1 MVKWRYDEFFD
12 LLEMPCTGFFFF
24 PNSVFMIIF
33 FILFYFFLLS
43 SLSSSFIFFFLLP
56 SWSHPAK
63 MVYLP
68 QVCWTRN
75 GSHFHNTSH
84 SDSLV
89 APGPAGERLQAAEAG
104 HWLLFGLWYPFHSGK
119 NALTLH
125 LWAGLS
131 SPKLLLGTALASPP
145 ASAFCVGSTR
155 SSTAVSLSWR
165 KKVADVVEARLQS
178 HTQIRSDQVR
188 SFFGS
193 PALWLHRE
201 LCQRVPMAGWPLLS
215 AGTVS
220 IMLVWFAPCCRPDVG
235 RTCV

>member
-1 MVKWRYDEFFD
+1 
-12 LLEMPCTGFFFF
+12 
-24 PNSVFMIIF
+24 
-33 FILFYFFLLS
+33 
-43 SLSSSFIFFFLLP
+43 
-56 SWSHPAK
+56 

-89 APGPAGERLQAAEAG
+89 APGPARERLQAAEAG

-125 LWAGLS
+125 WWAGLF

-145 ASAFCVGSTR
+145 ASTFCVGSTR
-155 SSTAVSLSWR
+155 NSAAVSLSWR
-165 KKVADVVEARLQS
+165 KKVADVVGSKTAES
-178 HTQIRSDQVR
+178 HADQIRSDQIR
-188 SFFGS
+188 SGQIIPWQPCPVASQGAVPEGPDGGVTS
-193 PALWLHRE
+193 P
-201 LCQRVPMAGWPLLS
+201 S

-220 IMLVWFAPCCRPDVG
+220 LMLAWFAPCHRPGVG
-235 RTCV
+235 RICV

>member
-1 MVKWRYDEFFD
+1 
-12 LLEMPCTGFFFF
+12 
-24 PNSVFMIIF
+24 
-33 FILFYFFLLS
+33 
-43 SLSSSFIFFFLLP
+43 
-56 SWSHPAK
+56 

-89 APGPAGERLQAAEAG
+89 APGPARERLQAAEAG

-125 LWAGLS
+125 WWAGLF

-145 ASAFCVGSTR
+145 ASTFCVGSTR
-155 SSTAVSLSWR
+155 NSAAVSLSWR
-165 KKVADVVEARLQS
+165 KKAADVVEARLWS
-178 HTQIRSDQVR
+178 HTQFRSDQIRSDHSLAARPLGFMWGAVPE
-188 SFFGS
+188 GPDGGVTS
-193 PALWLHRE
+193 P
-201 LCQRVPMAGWPLLS
+201 S

-220 IMLVWFAPCCRPDVG
+220 IMLAWFAPCLSPGVG
-235 RTCV
+235 KTCV

>member
-12 LLEMPCTGFFFF
+12 LLEMPCTGFFF
-24 PNSVFMIIF
+24 PIACSWF
-33 FILFYFFLLS
+33 FILFYFIFSFFLLT
-43 SLSSSFIFFFLLP
+43 FFFFNLLP

-89 APGPAGERLQAAEAG
+89 APGPTRERLQAAEAG

-125 LWAGLS
+125 WWAGLF
-131 SPKLLLGTALASPP
+131 SPKLLLGTALASPS
-145 ASAFCVGSTR
+145 ASTFCVGSTR
-155 SSTAVSLSWR
+155 NSAAVSLSWR
-165 KKVADVVEARLQS
+165 KKAADVVEARLWS
-178 HTQIRSDQVR
+178 HTQFRSDQVR
-188 SFFGS
+188 SFLGS
-193 PALWLHRE
+193 PAPWLYGE
-201 LCQRVPMAGWPLLS
+201 LCQRVLMVGWPLPVLALCPS
-215 AGTVS
+215 CWRDLLRA
-220 IMLVWFAPCCRPDVG
+220 LVQV
-235 RTCV
+235 

>member
-12 LLEMPCTGFFFF
+12 LLEMPCTGFFS
-24 PNSVFMIIF
+24 PYSVFMIFFFSFYFIF
-33 FILFYFFLLS
+33 SFFLLP
-43 SLSSSFIFFFLLP
+43 FFFYLLP

-104 HWLLFGLWYPFHSGK
+104 HCLLFGLWYLFHSGK

-125 LWAGLS
+125 WWAGLS

-145 ASAFCVGSTR
+145 ASMFCIGSTLNFM
-155 SSTAVSLSWR
+155 AVSLSWR
-165 KKVADVVEARLQS
+165 KKVADVVEARLWS
-178 HTQIRSDQVR
+178 HTQIRSGQVG
-188 SFFGS
+188 SFLGS
-193 PALWLHRE
+193 PAPWLHGE
-201 LCQRVPMAGWPLLS
+201 LCQRVLMVGWPLWAL
-215 AGTVS
+215 
-220 IMLVWFAPCCRPDVG
+220 APCPSWWHGLLRALSQV
-235 RTCV
+235 